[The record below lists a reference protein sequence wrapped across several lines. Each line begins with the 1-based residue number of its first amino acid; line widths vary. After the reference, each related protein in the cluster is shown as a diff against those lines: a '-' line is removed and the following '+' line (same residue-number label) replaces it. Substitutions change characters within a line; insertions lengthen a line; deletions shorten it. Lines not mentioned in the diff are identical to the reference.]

1 MSSLSDS
8 AFLAHVSKRGR
19 GEGLLEQSTST
30 AREANTSALALN
42 IAQQTQD
49 ASLQRLSTTNK
60 EYVRLYNRATVL
72 SAEGGFRDIE
82 KLDAIRRAQIKD
94 KFGRDV
100 FMFFPGNLPAGVDLS
115 KVVMYGLLCM
125 HESVV
130 KQNNPYTIVWACN
143 NENDEA
149 QSLSYL
155 WLRRQYYMVPH
166 EYHANMRCLA
176 VVHPRVGVR
185 MMLLL
190 LSYMLKR
197 SFWDKLIYA
206 DRIEFLDEVVSP
218 AAAFKSRACA
228 FVSYQ
233 LGLTYPLIPSALSPC
248 HRLPWTLSLLDLPRE
263 LHAYDK
269 LLDTQAYATADAA
282 LNSPGFGTFPPAG
295 VGFSPVGLDGGVG
308 ADIGAAYAGGGA
320 PACPY
325 ASGLGPETKYEE
337 E

>member
-206 DRIEFLDEVVSP
+206 DRIEFLDEVVNP
-218 AAAFKSRACA
+218 K
-228 FVSYQ
+228 
-233 LGLTYPLIPSALSPC
+233 
-248 HRLPWTLSLLDLPRE
+248 LLDLPRE